1 MNDTKELRLL
11 MITELFLPT
20 KGGTAVSFDDDFRRL
35 GGKEVHIV
43 TADVPGAVEF
53 DRTHPNNIHRLALK
67 RSPWLKPES
76 LLVYAKLFLTSLWLA
91 LRHRAVAVFAGRALP
106 EGFVAWAVG
115 RLTGRPVLI
124 YAHGE
129 ELTGWGRGRKFRAM
143 CFVLRNADRVLSNSD
158 FTRDLLVDLIGVAPE
173 RIAIIYPTVDEERFR
188 PRGPSQDLRASIGL
202 VEDQKLILSVGRLQ
216 RRKGFDSVIRA
227 LPLLLRQG
235 VDAHYALIG
244 IGEDWDPLHALA
256 AEVGVADRVHLLG
269 HVSYEDLPRWYNT
282 CDMFAMPNRDI
293 NGDTEGF
300 GLVFL
305 EAAASG
311 KPALSGIAGGTGSA
325 VVDGETGLRVDGER
339 VEEIAQGIAR
349 LLHDIAEAETMGRN
363 ARQRVLAN
371 FTHERRVEQLR
382 RLAQGK
388 AGLNYSQASL

>member
-1 MNDTKELRLL
+1 

-43 TADVPGAVEF
+43 TADVPGAAEF
-53 DRTHPNNIHRLALK
+53 DRTHPNSVHRLVLK

-129 ELTGWGRGRKFRAM
+129 ELTGWGRGRKFQSM
-143 CFVLRNADRVLSNSD
+143 CFALRRADWLLSNSD
-158 FTRDLLVDLIGVAPE
+158 FTRDLLVNLIGVAPE
-173 RIAIIYPTVDEERFR
+173 RVAIIYPTVDEKRFF
-188 PRGPSQDLRASIGL
+188 PGEPSRDLRTGIGL
-202 VEDQKLILSVGRLQ
+202 VDGQKLILSVGRLQ

-244 IGEDWDPLHALA
+244 VGEDWDHLHALS
-256 AEVGVADRVHLLG
+256 AEAGVADRVHLLG

-325 VVDGETGLRVDGER
+325 VVDGMTGLRVDGEH

-349 LLHDIAEAETMGRN
+349 LLHGTVEAETMGRN

-382 RLAQGK
+382 RLARGK
-388 AGLNYSQASL
+388 AGLNFSQARS

>member
-1 MNDTKELRLL
+1 
-11 MITELFLPT
+11 
-20 KGGTAVSFDDDFRRL
+20 
-35 GGKEVHIV
+35 
-43 TADVPGAVEF
+43 
-53 DRTHPNNIHRLALK
+53 
-67 RSPWLKPES
+67 
-76 LLVYAKLFLTSLWLA
+76 
-91 LRHRAVAVFAGRALP
+91 
-106 EGFVAWAVG
+106 
-115 RLTGRPVLI
+115 
-124 YAHGE
+124 
-129 ELTGWGRGRKFRAM
+129 M
-143 CFVLRNADRVLSNSD
+143 CFAFRHADRVLSNSD
-158 FTRDLLVDLIGVAPE
+158 FTRDLLVNLIGVEPE

-188 PRGPSQDLRASIGL
+188 PGGPSQDLRTSIGL
-202 VEDQKLILSVGRLQ
+202 VEGQKLILSVGRLQ

-235 VDAHYALIG
+235 MDAHYALIG
-244 IGEDWDPLHALA
+244 IGEDWDHLRALS

-311 KPALSGIAGGTGSA
+311 KPALSGLAGGTGSA

-339 VEEIAQGIAR
+339 VEVIAQGIAR
-349 LLHDIAEAETMGRN
+349 LLHDTTEAETMGRN

-382 RLAQGK
+382 RLVWEK
-388 AGLNYSQASL
+388 AGLNYSRASL